1 MSEKTKIK
9 KFAALISL
17 YTVVMG
23 VFQVA
28 DYFYGISYMVILNSH
43 LSVKKIAILIG
54 IHEIFL
60 FVFDFPSG
68 VISDFV
74 GRKKTASISLI
85 LYGIGLILLAY
96 NTSFIMLILIFVF
109 LAFANAMFSG
119 SPQAWF
125 YDMLIKEDRLK
136 DREKILPRIGG
147 TVKVMSVISS
157 LSAVALISLDVRLP
171 LLIGGIA
178 VIIAGIIFLF
188 FFEDNRGNVENKKFF
203 EVLKNFSMAFFTD
216 RRMRGMV
223 AFEVFDYAAFS
234 LFIFV
239 WQLFLLNRFH
249 MTDKMIS
256 ILFVCFTLTMAA
268 GSFLTSF
275 FLKHMNGFT
284 LSVIGKTGIII
295 TFVIECFADN
305 IWLVLVGYILF
316 EFFFSVSSA
325 SIGLWKNDYISSNN
339 RASFYSGISSV
350 KSLLFILLTFC
361 LGGIIDKLGYETVW
375 GLATIIEFLSMVLMV
390 RFIRKFG
397 DQKEISSVEA

>member
-1 MSEKTKIK
+1 MSEKTKIE
-9 KFAALISL
+9 KFAVLVVL

-23 VFQVA
+23 LFQVA
-28 DYFYGISYMVILNSH
+28 DYFYGVSYMIILNSH
-43 LSVKKIAILIG
+43 LSVGKISILVG

-60 FVFDFPSG
+60 LVFDFPSG

-85 LYGIGLILLAY
+85 FYGIGLILLTY
-96 NTSFIMLILIFVF
+96 STSFIMLILVF
-109 LAFANAMFSG
+109 ILLAFANAMFSG

-136 DREKILPRIGG
+136 DRDKILPRIGG
-147 TVKVMSVISS
+147 VVKVMSLFSS
-157 LSAVALISLDVRLP
+157 LSAVALMALDVRLP

-178 VIIAGIIFLF
+178 VIIAGITFLI
-188 FFEDNRGNVENKKFF
+188 FFEDNRGNIENRKFF
-203 EVLKNFSMAFFTD
+203 EVFTKFSKEFLTD
-216 RRMRGMV
+216 RRMRGMI
-223 AFEVFDYAAFS
+223 AFEIFDYTAFS

-249 MTDKMIS
+249 MTEKMIS
-256 ILFVCFTLTMAA
+256 ILFVCFTLTMAV

-275 FLKHMNGFT
+275 FLKYMNGFT
-284 LSVIGKTGIII
+284 LSVIGKIGIII
-295 TFVIECFADN
+295 TFIIECLADN

-325 SIGLWKNDYISSNN
+325 STGLWKNDYISSNN

-350 KSLLFILLTFC
+350 KSLLFVLLTFC
-361 LGGIIDKLGYETVW
+361 LGEIIGKLGYEIVW
-375 GLATIIEFLSMVLMV
+375 GLAAIIEFLSVVLMI

-397 DQKEISSVEA
+397 DQKETSCVEE